1 MNTDVDVTWKEDF
14 RSVYE
19 DTTSSMR
26 SGDCYENGRNSRP
39 SEMGFEPT
47 AFCLQS
53 VLTTAHSVREVN
65 R

>member
-1 MNTDVDVTWKEDF
+1 MNTDLDVTWKEVF
-14 RSVYE
+14 LSVCE
-19 DTTSSMR
+19 DITSFMR
-26 SGDCYENGRNSRP
+26 SGDCYEFGWNSRP
-39 SEMGFEPT
+39 SGMGFEPT

>member
-1 MNTDVDVTWKEDF
+1 MNTNLDVTRKDVF

-19 DTTSSMR
+19 DTNSSVR
-26 SGDCYENGRNSRP
+26 SGDCYEFGRNSRP
-39 SEMGFEPT
+39 SGMGFELT

>member
-1 MNTDVDVTWKEDF
+1 VEEVF

-19 DTTSSMR
+19 DTNSPML
-26 SGDCYENGRNSRP
+26 SGDCYEFGRNSRP
-39 SEMGFEPT
+39 SGIGFEPT

-53 VLTTAHSVREVN
+53 VLTTARTVREVN